1 MNENDA
7 HLLGALDDHARDQV
21 HNARR
26 IRGQNAERRTTD
38 KKGRVETRPFAF
50 KEKPNCL
57 RGGSANWKSELV
69 PGKRLEC
76 VLSNGKQLLLQVQ
89 VVVDRSISNVS

>member
-1 MNENDA
+1 MAMPPELYWIPPWPDSRPATLSISSMNENDA

-38 KKGRVETRPFAF
+38 AKGRVETRPFAF
-50 KEKPNCL
+50 KEKPN
-57 RGGSANWKSELV
+57 
-69 PGKRLEC
+69 RL
-76 VLSNGKQLLLQVQ
+76 
-89 VVVDRSISNVS
+89 